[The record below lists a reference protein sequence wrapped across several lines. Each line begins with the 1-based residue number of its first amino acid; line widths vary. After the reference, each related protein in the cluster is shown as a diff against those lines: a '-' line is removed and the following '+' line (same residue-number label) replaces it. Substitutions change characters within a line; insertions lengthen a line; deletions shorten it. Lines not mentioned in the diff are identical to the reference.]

1 VPKIPD
7 HDIEPAAPPR
17 DFLAYLWSIPKD
29 ETIEF
34 PRATDLPRSGVD
46 TLNPFSD

>member
-1 VPKIPD
+1 MPQLPD
-7 HDIEPAAPPR
+7 HDIEPAAPQR

-34 PRATDLPRSGVD
+34 PRATDFPRSSVN
-46 TLNPFSD
+46 TLDQSS

>member
-1 VPKIPD
+1 VPKPPI
-7 HDIEPAAPPR
+7 HDIEPADPQR

-34 PRATDLPRSGVD
+34 PRATDLPRSDVD
-46 TLNPFSD
+46 TLNSFS

>member
-1 VPKIPD
+1 VPELPD
-7 HDIEPAAPPR
+7 RDIEPAAPQR

-34 PRATDLPRSGVD
+34 PRATDLPRSELN
-46 TLNPFSD
+46 TLNPFS